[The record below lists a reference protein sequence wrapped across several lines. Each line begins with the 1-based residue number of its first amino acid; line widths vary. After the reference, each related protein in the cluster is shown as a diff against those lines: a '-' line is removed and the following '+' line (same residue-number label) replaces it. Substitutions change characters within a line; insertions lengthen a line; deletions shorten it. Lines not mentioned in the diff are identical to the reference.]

1 MSSKDLSETFEIEV
15 DGEQREVKMTYGLLD
30 RLCRIVGDID
40 NAVQMTVLPGLR
52 EAALRA
58 MLAKRDARGKV
69 VEEVDPVEVEA
80 SRRDLLA
87 LAAWARGHVL
97 DFFVEESKG
106 VAGLLKEY
114 AGDLEELAAAASS
127 RTGSAA

>member
-1 MSSKDLSETFEIEV
+1 MSSKDLSDTFEIKV
-15 DGEQREVKMTYGLLD
+15 DGEDREVKMTYGLLD

-40 NAVQMTVLPGLR
+40 NAVQLTIVPGLR
-52 EAALRA
+52 EEALREL
-58 MLAKRDARGKV
+58 LAKRDARGKA
-69 VEEVDPVEVEA
+69 VEVLEPNEVQA
-80 SRRDLLA
+80 SRKDLLA

-114 AGDLEELAAAASS
+114 ATDLEELAAAASS